1 MHNLWMTYFRLPFSC
16 DGNASV
22 SLFFKHS
29 WVCVVMFCSCF
40 TRLFLIP
47 SIRRN
52 RLFFFP
58 VRDSLVLDTLPAS
71 GSLSVLWII
80 DGILPASLH
89 HHPLCVFL
97 CPNFPFLEGRR
108 PVILD
113 YSPPSWPHLNLITSV
128 KMLFSN
134 EVTFWHIL
142 GVRKPASLWERRHSA
157 THITS
162 LRVKTTNKVKRE
174 PGKEMGG
181 LQASVR
187 DPFPGLQIVKALG
200 LCPPASPG
208 QPQHGACSTSHGR
221 GLSRATNG
229 DKEAQQRSRGTPERM
244 AAAFLW
250 LHPLFLRWLVI
261 MCPLQLKNLNK
272 TVTCL

>member
-1 MHNLWMTYFRLPFSC
+1 
-16 DGNASV
+16 
-22 SLFFKHS
+22 
-29 WVCVVMFCSCF
+29 
-40 TRLFLIP
+40 
-47 SIRRN
+47 
-52 RLFFFP
+52 
-58 VRDSLVLDTLPAS
+58 
-71 GSLSVLWII
+71 
-80 DGILPASLH
+80 
-89 HHPLCVFL
+89 
-97 CPNFPFLEGRR
+97 
-108 PVILD
+108 
-113 YSPPSWPHLNLITSV
+113 
-128 KMLFSN
+128 MLFSN
-134 EVTFWHIL
+134 EVTFWHVL
-142 GVRKPASLWERRHSA
+142 GVRKPASLWERRHGA

-272 TVTCL
+272 TVTCLWDLELQQWLLNHDQKHGPGIGADNRHSEQDITFLFQSTDCHNLCDPGSHPLMSTKGSSWLEHSVIFFTIIGQLSPKNLSNRQP